1 MKNGVHDIIII
12 GGGLSGSYLA
22 FKLKEKFQDILIIEK
37 SKVLGGRLCT
47 KPVGPGMAD
56 YGCQYI
62 NPKSEELIS
71 LVSLLE
77 KKSLLKKIKISS
89 NKHVYISPYG
99 MNKIPQYLSLGVPS
113 IINSYVHK
121 VIRKA
126 GIWEVQVGS
135 FSYFSKRIVLTM
147 PINQVLS
154 LLGKGFLNKYI
165 LPKSNYEQFFTAT
178 FLANRAY
185 SENIFDSSK
194 SFSWICNNK
203 LKGLFN
209 EKNIYTVNFS
219 PEISFD
225 YKELDYESRLNAM
238 EKILNRNGFD
248 GIKNLASHYW
258 KHAFSN
264 KQDHISH
271 FFDEDTQIGICGDS
285 FSIGQVDGA
294 IISSNKVYQKLLSS
308 NSLEG

>member
-47 KPVGPGMAD
+47 KPVGSGMAD

-89 NKHVYISPYG
+89 KKHVYISPYG

-121 VIRKA
+121 IIRKA
-126 GIWEVQVGS
+126 DIWEVQVGS
-135 FSYFSKRIVLTM
+135 FSYFSRRIVLTM
-147 PINQVLS
+147 PIKQVSS
-154 LLGKGFLNKYI
+154 LLGKSFLNNYI
-165 LPKSNYEQFFTAT
+165 LPKSNYEEFFTAT

-185 SENIFDSSK
+185 SKNIFDSSE
-194 SFSWICNNK
+194 SLSWICNNK

-219 PEISFD
+219 SEISLN
-225 YKELDYESRLNAM
+225 YKKLDYDSRVNAM

-248 GIKNLASHYW
+248 GIKNLAIHYW
-258 KHAFSN
+258 KHAFAN
-264 KQDHISH
+264 KQDNTSYI
-271 FFDEDTQIGICGDS
+271 FDEDTQIGICGDS

>member
-1 MKNGVHDIIII
+1 MKKGVHDIIII

-71 LVSLLE
+71 LVSMLE

-89 NKHVYISPYG
+89 KKHVYISPYG

-135 FSYFSKRIVLTM
+135 FSYFSRRIVLTM
-147 PINQVLS
+147 PIKQVSS
-154 LLGKGFLNKYI
+154 LLGKSFLNKYI
-165 LPKSNYEQFFTAT
+165 LPKSNYEEFFTAT

-185 SENIFDSSK
+185 SKNIFDSSK

-225 YKELDYESRLNAM
+225 YKELDYESRVNAM
-238 EKILNRNGFD
+238 EKI
-248 GIKNLASHYW
+248 
-258 KHAFSN
+258 
-264 KQDHISH
+264 
-271 FFDEDTQIGICGDS
+271 
-285 FSIGQVDGA
+285 
-294 IISSNKVYQKLLSS
+294 
-308 NSLEG
+308 

>member
-62 NPKSEELIS
+62 NPKSEELTS

-77 KKSLLKKIKISS
+77 KKSLLKKINISS
-89 NKHVYISPYG
+89 KKHVYISPYG

-113 IINSYVHK
+113 IINSCVQK

-135 FSYFSKRIVLTM
+135 FSYYSRRIVLTM
-147 PINQVLS
+147 PIKQVSS
-154 LLGKGFLNKYI
+154 LLGKSFLNKYI
-165 LPKSNYEQFFTAT
+165 LPKSNYEEFFTAT

-185 SENIFDSSK
+185 SKNIFDRSK

-219 PEISFD
+219 PELSFD

-238 EKILNRNGFD
+238 GKKLNRNGFD
-248 GIKNLASHYW
+248 GIKNLAIHYW
-258 KHAFSN
+258 KHAFAN

-271 FFDEDTQIGICGDS
+271 IFDEDRQIGICGDS

-294 IISSNKVYQKLLSS
+294 IISSIKVYQKLLSS
-308 NSLEG
+308 NSLEV

>member
-22 FKLKEKFQDILIIEK
+22 FKLKEKVQDILIIEK
-37 SKVLGGRLCT
+37 SKVIGGRLCT

-89 NKHVYISPYG
+89 KKYVYISPYG

-135 FSYFSKRIVLTM
+135 FSYFSRRIVLTM
-147 PINQVLS
+147 PIKQVSS
-154 LLGKGFLNKYI
+154 LLGKNFFNKHI
-165 LPKSNYEQFFTAT
+165 LPKSNYEEFFTAT

-185 SENIFDSSK
+185 SENIFDNSK

-238 EKILNRNGFD
+238 EKKLNRNGFD
-248 GIKNLASHYW
+248 GIKNLAIHYW
-258 KHAFSN
+258 KHAFAN
-264 KQDHISH
+264 KQDHTSH
-271 FFDEDTQIGICGDS
+271 VFDEDRQIGICGDS